1 MDDFSPSSSTSKLI
15 TVHHNLSP
23 WILFPVLARSQESVF
38 ALGKKASFFFLRRG
52 NLKKN
57 DNKILSVTDLS
68 FQAE

>member
-1 MDDFSPSSSTSKLI
+1 MDDFPLFYSTSKLI

-23 WILFPVLARSQESVF
+23 WILFPVLDRSQEYVF
-38 ALGKKASFFFLRRG
+38 ALGKKVKFFLRRG

-57 DNKILSVTDLS
+57 YNKILSVTDWS